1 MPNRYRTF
9 DVTYS
14 HSDAQ
19 GSNETVDRA
28 IVTVYGSTELAIRK
42 ALEQDRPGHTN
53 IVLLSISSTR

>member
-14 HSDAQ
+14 HSDSH

-42 ALEQDRPGHTN
+42 AVEQDRPGHTG
-53 IVLLSISSTR
+53 IVLLTVTPLR